1 MCFFKAVGT
10 VGGLRGSSVNRSYC
24 RRAERTLTLW
34 VHKVI
39 HQLHG
44 TDGNRGLFNPFKP
57 GVGFSWHSIHCW
69 QWPRWNCQY
78 QRAKGFKCV
87 TQRTNWGEWWLD
99 GGGVIAQIR
108 LSHFTA
114 ASRDRKMHEVLI
126 RCSKPQITYLL
137 SHLNLEGWGSSR
149 SEFVAFHVA
158 STEGL
163 WDFVVAEDPYWLE
176 PSMFLAHSP
185 FVQCPSPNSQPP
197 GPFSLMRAVFWTE
210 CFLASKCKTCTESS
224 HSWSC

>member
-1 MCFFKAVGT
+1 MFRSKLRTMVVTAGGRGAASASCNQRAAGAQRGLTSSPWLPAFLLCVFKAVGT
-10 VGGLRGSSVNRSYC
+10 VGGLRGSSVNRSCC

-87 TQRTNWGEWWLD
+87 TRRTNWGEWWL
-99 GGGVIAQIR
+99 GGGGGIAQIR

-114 ASRDRKMHEVLI
+114 ASRDRKM
-126 RCSKPQITYLL
+126 Q
-137 SHLNLEGWGSSR
+137 
-149 SEFVAFHVA
+149 
-158 STEGL
+158 
-163 WDFVVAEDPYWLE
+163 
-176 PSMFLAHSP
+176 
-185 FVQCPSPNSQPP
+185 
-197 GPFSLMRAVFWTE
+197 
-210 CFLASKCKTCTESS
+210 LASSFIVRSPK
-224 HSWSC
+224 

>member
-1 MCFFKAVGT
+1 MLRLPLLTSELLRPTGDWPAACSRLPGFFQTGFFKAVGT

-87 TQRTNWGEWWLD
+87 TQRTNWGEWRLD
-99 GGGVIAQIR
+99 GGGVIAQIG

-114 ASRDRKMHEVLI
+114 ASRDRKTQLKSSFVVKSPKSCI
-126 RCSKPQITYLL
+126 PWNLL
-137 SHLNLEGWGSSR
+137 FHINLEGWGSSR
-149 SEFVAFHVA
+149 SEFNAF
-158 STEGL
+158 T
-163 WDFVVAEDPYWLE
+163 
-176 PSMFLAHSP
+176 
-185 FVQCPSPNSQPP
+185 
-197 GPFSLMRAVFWTE
+197 
-210 CFLASKCKTCTESS
+210 
-224 HSWSC
+224 